1 MLMMTSRSTLG
12 RMALKK
18 EIRRKAFREL
28 AVREVDQVLLQLQV
42 KAVSK
47 LRIFRS

>member
-1 MLMMTSRSTLG
+1 MLMMTSRSTLD
-12 RMALKK
+12 RMALIK
-18 EIRRKAFREL
+18 EKRRKASKEL

-42 KAVSK
+42 KAVKK